1 MMNEEI
7 MGMTDV
13 NMVYGLGTTQVHA
26 LQDVSFSIDKG
37 DLVAITGPSGSG
49 KSTLLHILGAML
61 TPSSGEVRVDREN
74 IQNYSR
80 KQLGQVRRKKIGFIF
95 QNYALINHLTALD
108 NVMTPMYPI
117 NPPWLNDRA
126 IELLQKVGLEERMYH
141 KPDQLSGGERQRVAI
156 ARSLINNPSIIL
168 GDEIT
173 GNLDSTTGRQIFDII
188 EELNSQDQITF
199 FIVTHDHSIAKLC
212 PNRFDLID
220 GHLNTSQSA

>member
-1 MMNEEI
+1 

-61 TPSSGEVRVDREN
+61 TPTSGEVRVNGEN
-74 IQNYSR
+74 IQNYTR
-80 KQLGQVRRKKIGFIF
+80 KQLGQVRRENIGFIF
-95 QNYALINHLTALD
+95 QHYALINHLSALD
-108 NVMTPMYPI
+108 NVMTPLYPI
-117 NPPWLNDRA
+117 NPSWLHDRA
-126 IELLQKVGLEERMYH
+126 VELLHMVGLEDRMDH

-156 ARSLINNPSIIL
+156 ARSLINSPSIVL

-173 GNLDSTTGRQIFDII
+173 GNLDSTTGRQIFEIL
-188 EELNSQDQITF
+188 EGLNRREQITF
-199 FIVTHDHSIAKLC
+199 FVVTHDHSIADLC
-212 PNRFDLID
+212 ANRFDMLDGTLISN
-220 GHLNTSQSA
+220 H